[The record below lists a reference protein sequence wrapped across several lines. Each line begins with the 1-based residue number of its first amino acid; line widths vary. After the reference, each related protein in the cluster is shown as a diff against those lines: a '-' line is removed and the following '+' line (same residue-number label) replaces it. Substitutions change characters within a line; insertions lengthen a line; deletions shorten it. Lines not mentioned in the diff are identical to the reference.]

1 MSDQSEPQSPF
12 RRRPFVLAVIVVA
25 LIALLAVIVLVSNLF
40 GGKDETAPTASPLPS
55 TTAAP
60 VDSDPSACGLEGYET
75 TASLTDAP
83 DTTWTLVGTVA
94 APSDPKGAGPGVT
107 DSSGF
112 RSCYAHTAEGALFA
126 AANFVAL
133 GTDATMYSKMG
144 DLVAP
149 GPGRDALVSM
159 AEGADSSASSYR
171 AQVAGFAINAFDEKA
186 ATVDL
191 AMNYNDGQ
199 IVSMP
204 LKLVW
209 SEGDWKILV
218 ADDGSMPI
226 APAPLQGLGGYT
238 PWSGA

>member
-1 MSDQSEPQSPF
+1 MSDQSEKQNPF
-12 RRRPFVLAVIVVA
+12 RSRRFVLSMVVIAV
-25 LIALLAVIVLVSNLF
+25 IALLAVIVVVSNLF
-40 GGKDETAPTASPLPS
+40 AGKDETAPTASPLPS

-60 VDSDPSACGLEGYET
+60 VDSDPSVCGLEGYET

-94 APSDPKGAGPGVT
+94 APSDPEGSGPGVI

-112 RSCYAHTAEGALFA
+112 RSCYAHTAAGALFA

-133 GTDATMYSKMG
+133 GTDATMHGKMST
-144 DLVAP
+144 LVAP
-149 GPGRDALVSM
+149 GPGRDALISM
-159 AEGADSSASSYR
+159 TEGAESGASSYR
-171 AQVAGFAINAFDEKA
+171 AQVAGFAINAFDEKS

-199 IVSMP
+199 IVSLP